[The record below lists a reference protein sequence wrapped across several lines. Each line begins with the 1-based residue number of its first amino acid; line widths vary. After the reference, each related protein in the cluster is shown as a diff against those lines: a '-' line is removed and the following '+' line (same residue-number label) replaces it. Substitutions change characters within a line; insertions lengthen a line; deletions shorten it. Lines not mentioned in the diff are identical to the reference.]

1 MERDRVAG
9 SCNSPPYFDGN
20 NFAAWREKFEIFLDA
35 LDEYASEYLTKEW
48 VAPVMTVEGEVMPK
62 PRSEWTDAEVF
73 AAHSNRKAR
82 NALVTALSSTQF
94 AHIQHIPNAKQA
106 WDKLRVVHEGDDQV
120 RTLKLQMVLAQF
132 EELRMS
138 ETESISEFY
147 GRVEMITNEAMSL
160 GQPIE
165 ELLVVQKILRV
176 LPSRFRAKKTAIM
189 EVQNLNEIKLG
200 KLVGKLKTYEM
211 ELNMEENDSKKSKN
225 VALQGVHGTSLKGGE
240 KSSSFEDEM
249 ALFVKNFR
257 RILKDKG
264 KFAREGSSGSE
275 KLFRPSTDRSNERNK
290 DVKPFTKDFRKSV
303 KCFTCGGIGH
313 YAADCANN
321 QKKYSKG
328 KDKAMK
334 VSWSESESEGS
345 QEDSSSSDDDD
356 QNVAFVASVQPISDE
371 SDSESDDLSY
381 ESLGRKYDCL
391 FIETLSLKE
400 ESLKLEANNQELQ
413 HEILILNE
421 TKNELS
427 EKFVSLEKEIDALV
441 SIRSNL
447 ENQVNVLKESNIGF
461 QNSNKQLLG
470 ELNEANRKIISMTIG
485 ASKIDKM
492 LNIGKIH
499 GDKGGLGFN
508 HFGSSSSNSTTKF
521 VKSETLVTV
530 PLDVQQVVKKPRFVP
545 TCHRCHRS
553 QVVGKGTVCIP
564 GLPELKNVRFV
575 EGLTSNLISVSQ
587 LCDDGIGEVRFS
599 KHGCKIIG
607 KGDNEIVSVARS
619 RDNCYCIDGVNDAKE
634 VVCNKVVNE
643 TSALWHQRLG
653 HVNFRDLHKLSK
665 RELVNGLPKLEKSDQ
680 HVCEGCQLG
689 KQIRVPH
696 KKVKHIQTSVS
707 LELVHMD
714 LVGPIQTM
722 SLGGKKYILVMVDDF
737 SRFTWVSFLREKS
750 ETFQRFRSVCHLLQK
765 EKMTSHL
772 PLVRIRTDH
781 GSEFENSQF
790 LKFCEEMGIKHEFS
804 APITPQQNGV
814 VERKN
819 RVLVEMARVMLNS
832 KNLAKHF
839 WAEAVNTACYI
850 SNRVFVRSG
859 TKQTPYEIWK
869 GKKPNVSYF
878 KVFGSTCYVLRDREH
893 LAKFDS
899 KCDKGIFLGYSTS
912 SRAYRVYNCRSRT
925 IIESINVTIDDFAAS
940 IEMALDEDDLFP
952 SPPLEQESPGLDL
965 VVDLSTFEN
974 SVPVAQTRKQ
984 LAQEISH
991 VCYVSK
997 EEPRNVKEA
1006 LHHGEWFLA
1015 MQEELNQFVRNDVWY
1030 LVPRPI
1036 NTNVIGTKW
1045 IFKNKTDE
1053 QGNVVRNKAR
1063 LVAQGYTQMEGI
1075 DFDETFAPVARLES
1089 VRLLLAIACH
1099 LKFKLYQMDVKTAF
1113 LNGVLN
1119 EEVYVEQPKGF
1130 ADPHHPNDVFRLK
1143 KALYGLKQAPR
1154 AWYERLSSHLLGN
1167 GYVRGSVDKTLF
1179 VKRFKKDVL
1188 IAQVYVDDIVVGST
1202 SDLHVQDFIRVMTSE
1217 FEMSLVGELNYF
1229 LGLQIKQCH
1238 DGIFVSQSKY
1248 AKNLVSK
1255 FGLEGAKSARTPMST
1270 SAKIHRDLHGKS
1282 VDQTLYRS
1290 MIGSLLYLTA
1300 SRPDISFSVGVCAR
1314 FQSDPKESHLF
1325 AVKRIIKYVSGTIEF
1340 GLWYTY
1346 DTSVNLIGYS
1356 DADWAGCSDDRKSTS
1371 GGVFY
1376 VGNNLVAWHSKKQN
1390 SVSLSTAEAE
1400 YVAAGSC
1407 CTQLLW
1413 MRQMLEDYGLAQSC
1427 FLIYCDNMSAID
1439 ISKNP
1444 VQHSRTK
1451 HIDIRHHFIRDL
1463 VEDKILSLKFVPS
1476 EKQLADILTKALD
1489 FQQHGFRSCPGF
1501 NSEKFAEVSAQY
1513 SIELFKTMA
1522 YIDQSMPLNPKGL
1535 PIKSYLSPFY
1545 KFLWDFVRHN
1555 VLPTGNNSN
1564 PTLSACQLM
1573 ISMRLC
1579 ERNGVVFHASD
1590 QWLPPIAPFGKAA
1603 AAMSQKV
1610 SKTFHNSVSSSSEN
1624 ASLRDQLAAKERHI
1638 QHLMSLIPPSA
1649 SAAAAA
1655 SGAQPD
1661 PATVDDSDA
1670 SAGSD
1675 ASIGSLAF

>member
-20 NFAAWREKFEIFLDA
+20 NYAAWREKFEIFLDA
-35 LDEYASEYLTKEW
+35 LDEYASGYLTKEW
-48 VAPVMTVEGEVMPK
+48 VAPVKTVEGELVSK
-62 PRSEWTDAEVF
+62 PRSEWTEAEVF
-73 AAHSNRKAR
+73 AAYSNKKAR

-138 ETESISEFY
+138 ESESISEFY

-225 VALQGVHGTSLKGGE
+225 VALQGVHVSSPKGGD
-240 KSSSFEDEM
+240 KSSGFEDEM
-249 ALFVKNFR
+249 ALFVKKFR

-264 KFAREGSSGSE
+264 KFARDGSSGSE
-275 KLFRPSTDRSNERNK
+275 KNFRPSTDRFNERNK
-290 DVKPFTKDFRKSV
+290 DVKSFTKDFRKSV

-345 QEDSSSSDDDD
+345 QDDSSSSDDDD
-356 QNVAFVASVQPISDE
+356 QYVAFVASVHPMSDE

-391 FIETLSLKE
+391 FKETLSLKE
-400 ESLKLEANNQELQ
+400 ESLKLEANKQDLQ
-413 HEILILNE
+413 NEILILKE
-421 TKNELS
+421 TKKELS
-427 EKFVSLEKEIDALV
+427 DKFESLEKEIDALV

-492 LNIGKIH
+492 LNMGKLH

-508 HFGSSSSNSTTKF
+508 HFGSSLSNSTTKF
-521 VKSETLVTV
+521 VKSENPVTI
-530 PLDVQQVVKKPRFVP
+530 PLDVQQVVKKPKFVP
-545 TCHRCHRS
+545 TCHRCGLTGHIRPVCHMYSKDKTRKLSPKSKRNSRSLQDQVDHLLNEVTKIAKLVSLKMSSPIVPKSTWIARGHTKSLVVLNAFAASNINSWYFDSGCSKHMSGDKNVFSSLSPFDGGTVTFGGGHRS

-587 LCDDGIGEVRFS
+587 LCDDGIVEVRFS

-607 KGDNEIVSVARS
+607 KGGNEIVSVARS
-619 RDNCYCIDGVNDAKE
+619 RDNCFCIDGVNDAKE
-634 VVCNKVVNE
+634 IVCNKVVNE
-643 TSALWHQRLG
+643 TSILWHQRLG

-665 RELVNGLPKLEKSDQ
+665 RELVSGLPKLEKSDE

-689 KQIRVPH
+689 KQIRVSH
-696 KKVKHIQTSVS
+696 KKVKHIQTNVII
-707 LELVHMD
+707 ELVHMD
-714 LVGPIQTM
+714 LVGPIQTV

-750 ETFQRFRSVCHLLQK
+750 ETFQRFKSVCHLLQK

-878 KVFGSTCYVLRDREH
+878 KVFGSTCYILRDREH

-940 IEMALDEDDLFP
+940 IEMALDEDGLFP
-952 SPPLEQESPGLDL
+952 PPPLVQESPGLDL

-974 SVPVAQTRKQ
+974 SVPVDLSTPSTSSSISSVQADSSHTDHSSLTPSASVIIGPLNQGVRTRKQ

-1030 LVPRPI
+1030 LVPRPVH
-1036 NTNVIGTKW
+1036 TNVIGTKW

-1089 VRLLLAIACH
+1089 VRLLLAIVCH

-1130 ADPHHPNDVFRLK
+1130 EDPHHPNDVFRLK

-1202 SDLHVQDFIRVMTSE
+1202 SDLHVQDFIHVMTSE

-1229 LGLQIKQCH
+1229 LGLQIKQSH

-1248 AKNLVSK
+1248 AKNLVTK

-1325 AVKRIIKYVSGTIEF
+1325 AVKRIIKYVSGTSEF

-1346 DTSVNLIGYS
+1346 DTCVNLVGYS

-1400 YVAAGSC
+1400 YVVAGSC

-1463 VEDKILSLKFVPS
+1463 VEDKILTLEFVPS

-1489 FQQHGFRSCPGF
+1489 FQKHG
-1501 NSEKFAEVSAQY
+1501 
-1513 SIELFKTMA
+1513 
-1522 YIDQSMPLNPKGL
+1522 
-1535 PIKSYLSPFY
+1535 
-1545 KFLWDFVRHN
+1545 
-1555 VLPTGNNSN
+1555 
-1564 PTLSACQLM
+1564 TLRQ
-1573 ISMRLC
+1573 
-1579 ERNGVVFHASD
+1579 
-1590 QWLPPIAPFGKAA
+1590 
-1603 AAMSQKV
+1603 
-1610 SKTFHNSVSSSSEN
+1610 
-1624 ASLRDQLAAKERHI
+1624 
-1638 QHLMSLIPPSA
+1638 
-1649 SAAAAA
+1649 
-1655 SGAQPD
+1655 
-1661 PATVDDSDA
+1661 
-1670 SAGSD
+1670 
-1675 ASIGSLAF
+1675 SIGLCSID

>member
-1 MERDRVAG
+1 
-9 SCNSPPYFDGN
+9 
-20 NFAAWREKFEIFLDA
+20 
-35 LDEYASEYLTKEW
+35 
-48 VAPVMTVEGEVMPK
+48 
-62 PRSEWTDAEVF
+62 
-73 AAHSNRKAR
+73 
-82 NALVTALSSTQF
+82 
-94 AHIQHIPNAKQA
+94 
-106 WDKLRVVHEGDDQV
+106 
-120 RTLKLQMVLAQF
+120 
-132 EELRMS
+132 
-138 ETESISEFY
+138 
-147 GRVEMITNEAMSL
+147 
-160 GQPIE
+160 
-165 ELLVVQKILRV
+165 
-176 LPSRFRAKKTAIM
+176 
-189 EVQNLNEIKLG
+189 
-200 KLVGKLKTYEM
+200 
-211 ELNMEENDSKKSKN
+211 
-225 VALQGVHGTSLKGGE
+225 
-240 KSSSFEDEM
+240 
-249 ALFVKNFR
+249 
-257 RILKDKG
+257 
-264 KFAREGSSGSE
+264 
-275 KLFRPSTDRSNERNK
+275 
-290 DVKPFTKDFRKSV
+290 
-303 KCFTCGGIGH
+303 
-313 YAADCANN
+313 
-321 QKKYSKG
+321 
-328 KDKAMK
+328 
-334 VSWSESESEGS
+334 
-345 QEDSSSSDDDD
+345 
-356 QNVAFVASVQPISDE
+356 
-371 SDSESDDLSY
+371 
-381 ESLGRKYDCL
+381 
-391 FIETLSLKE
+391 
-400 ESLKLEANNQELQ
+400 
-413 HEILILNE
+413 
-421 TKNELS
+421 
-427 EKFVSLEKEIDALV
+427 
-441 SIRSNL
+441 
-447 ENQVNVLKESNIGF
+447 
-461 QNSNKQLLG
+461 
-470 ELNEANRKIISMTIG
+470 MTIG

-492 LNIGKIH
+492 LNMGKIH

-508 HFGSSSSNSTTKF
+508 HFDSSSSSSTTNPF
-521 VKSETLVTV
+521 DGGTVTFGG
-530 PLDVQQVVKKPRFVP
+530 D
-545 TCHRCHRS
+545 HRS

-587 LCDDGIGEVRFS
+587 LCDDGIVEVRFS

-607 KGDNEIVSVARS
+607 KGGNEIVRVARS

-643 TSALWHQRLG
+643 TSVLWHQRLG

-665 RELVNGLPKLEKSDQ
+665 RELVSGLPKLDKSDQ

-689 KQIRVPH
+689 KQVRVSH
-696 KKVKHIQTSVS
+696 KKVKHIQTNVS

-714 LVGPIQTM
+714 LVGPIQTV

-737 SRFTWVSFLREKS
+737 SRFTW
-750 ETFQRFRSVCHLLQK
+750 
-765 EKMTSHL
+765 KMTSHL

-781 GSEFENSQF
+781 GTEFENSQF

-804 APITPQQNGV
+804 VPITPQQNGV

-839 WAEAVNTACYI
+839 WAEA
-850 SNRVFVRSG
+850 
-859 TKQTPYEIWK
+859 
-869 GKKPNVSYF
+869 KPNVSYF
-878 KVFGSTCYVLRDREH
+878 RVFGSTCYILRDMEH
-893 LAKFDS
+893 LSKFDS

-940 IEMALDEDDLFP
+940 IEMALDEDGLFP
-952 SPPLEQESPGLDL
+952 PPPLEQESLGLDL
-965 VVDLSTFEN
+965 VVDPSTFGN
-974 SVPVAQTRKQ
+974 SVPVALST
-984 LAQEISH
+984 LSTSSSISS
-991 VCYVSK
+991 V
-997 EEPRNVKEA
+997 
-1006 LHHGEWFLA
+1006 
-1015 MQEELNQFVRNDVWY
+1015 QEELNQFVRNDVWY
-1030 LVPRPI
+1030 LVPRPVNMNI
-1036 NTNVIGTKW
+1036 IGTKW

-1130 ADPHHPNDVFRLK
+1130 EDPHHPNDVFRLK

-1202 SDLHVQDFIRVMTSE
+1202 SDLHVQDFIHVMTSE

-1229 LGLQIKQCH
+1229 LGLQIKQSH
-1238 DGIFVSQSKY
+1238 DGIFLSQSKY
-1248 AKNLVSK
+1248 AKKFVTK

-1290 MIGSLLYLTA
+1290 MIRSLFYLTA

-1325 AVKRIIKYVSGTIEF
+1325 AVKRIIKYVSGTIGF

-1346 DTSVNLIGYS
+1346 DTCVNLVGYS
-1356 DADWAGCSDDRKSTS
+1356 DVDWAGCSDDRKSTS

-1463 VEDKILSLKFVPS
+1463 VEDKILSLEFVPS

-1489 FQQHGFRSCPGF
+1489 FQKHGFRSCPGF
-1501 NSEKFAEVSAQY
+1501 NSEKFAGVSAQY

-1522 YIDQSMPLNPKGL
+1522 YTDQSMPLTSKGL

-1564 PTLSACQLM
+1564 PTLAVCQLM

-1579 ERNGVVFHASD
+1579 ERNGVAFHGSD
-1590 QWLPPIAPFGKAA
+1590 QWHPPIAPYGKASA
-1603 AAMSQKV
+1603 ALSQKV
-1610 SKTFHNSVSSSSEN
+1610 SRTFHTSVSSPSET
-1624 ASLRDQLAAKERHI
+1624 ASLRAQLAAKEEYI
-1638 QHLMSLIPPSA
+1638 QHLLSLIPSSSTPA
-1649 SAAAAA
+1649 TAAAAA
-1655 SGAQPD
+1655 DADADTQPA
-1661 PATVDDSDA
+1661 PATVEDSDDSVD
-1670 SAGSD
+1670 SG
-1675 ASIGSLAF
+1675 GSLVF